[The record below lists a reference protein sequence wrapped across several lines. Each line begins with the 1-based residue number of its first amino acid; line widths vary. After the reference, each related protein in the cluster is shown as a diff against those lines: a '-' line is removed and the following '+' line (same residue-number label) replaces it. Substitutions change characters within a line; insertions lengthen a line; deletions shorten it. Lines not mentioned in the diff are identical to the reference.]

1 MRDNPHDSRTPKPLY
16 FTWDFVQRTRGNLSQ
31 IPVEMFEADGQDALE
46 KYSDCVGRAIMAE
59 IIITENTPM
68 AAMMRGG
75 ELDFGLETRKAA
87 KAAAVAGGG
96 EEGKRHV

>member
-1 MRDNPHDSRTPKPLY
+1 MQDNPHHGRTPKTLF
-16 FTWDFVQRTRGNLSQ
+16 FTWDFVQRTRGNLLQ
-31 IPVEMFEADGQDALE
+31 IPVGTLEINDKDALE

-59 IIITENTPM
+59 MIITEKTPM

-75 ELDFGLETRKAA
+75 ELDFGFETRKAA

-96 EEGKRHV
+96 EEGKRHG